1 MTDQLDLI
9 EAEIFKLPPADRAH
23 LLERLVAS
31 LDSDPEIEAAWER
44 EADRRE
50 AALAAGEA
58 TVVSGSEAV
67 ARLRAGLVK

>member
-1 MTDQLDLI
+1 MVAQLDLI
-9 EAEIFKLPPADRAH
+9 EAEVFKLPPADRAH

-50 AALAAGEA
+50 ATLASGEA
-58 TVVSGSEAV
+58 TEVSGPEAV
-67 ARLRAGLVK
+67 ARLRATLAK